1 MIKKNINC
9 KAKQRKTK
17 AYLKWKLLEMPQTK
31 KKKRWWWKPKL
42 AQHNSSTKIVV
53 CEVVFYEEKMLMTTH
68 NTMQQQ
74 DTMKKMLIMK
84 CKAKNQEFKFA
95 NEQGVKILKTNK
107 HKV

>member
-74 DTMKKMLIMK
+74 DTMKKMLYEMQNKKSRIQVCEWTRNK
-84 CKAKNQEFKFA
+84 
-95 NEQGVKILKTNK
+95 KIENK
-107 HKV
+107 